1 MLASLPWW
9 LFAIVFSIGFAAFM
23 LLNQQMK
30 LRADLMIAWRGIIL
44 TLLFTPLGFF
54 LDLPQAPG
62 YYLAVIAVG
71 FAACFTDMRVL
82 RATAEVGG
90 GPVSRLMPI
99 SVWVSFG
106 LWTAIDGAYRERLVA
121 TPAQTAGVLGCLILC
136 VLAVS
141 MLRKDKVSQQALPLI
156 IPIIIGG
163 AIIDNLN
170 KFAMSFAAPDQL
182 LDAALGY
189 IWLQNITIALIMGGR
204 MVFDRGWVWREDM
217 FARRLLIGSAML
229 AFIIGSITVVRN
241 FAMAGAPNPGYVGAI
256 GLGAT
261 VLVILFNRWQKVTDD
276 SKIWAGLAFV
286 ASAVMLVILTSS

>member
-1 MLASLPWW
+1 MFSL
-9 LFAIVFSIGFAAFM
+9 GFAAFM

-30 LRADLMIAWRGIIL
+30 LRADLMIAWRGFIL
-44 TLLFTPLGFF
+44 ASVFMPIGLFLE
-54 LDLPQAPG
+54 LPAAPG
-62 YYLAVIAVG
+62 YYMAVVAVG

-106 LWTAIDGAYRERLVA
+106 LWTALDSGYRDNLVA
-121 TPAQTAGVLGCLILC
+121 EPFRGLGVLGCLVLC

-141 MLRKDKVSQQALPLI
+141 MLRKDRVSQQALPLI

-170 KFAMSFAAPDQL
+170 KFAMSFAEPDHL

-189 IWLQNITIALIMGGR
+189 IWLQNMTIAVIMGSR
-204 MVFDRGWVWREDM
+204 MVFDRRWQWREDM
-217 FARRLLIGSAML
+217 FDRPCSWDLSGW
-229 AFIIGSITVVRN
+229 
-241 FAMAGAPNPGYVGAI
+241 P
-256 GLGAT
+256 
-261 VLVILFNRWQKVTDD
+261 
-276 SKIWAGLAFV
+276 
-286 ASAVMLVILTSS
+286 

>member
-9 LFAIVFSIGFAAFM
+9 LFAAMFSLGFAAFM

-30 LRADLMIAWRGIIL
+30 LRADLMIAWRGFIL
-44 TLLFTPLGFF
+44 ASVFMPIGLFLE
-54 LDLPQAPG
+54 LPAAPG
-62 YYLAVIAVG
+62 YYMAVVAVG

-106 LWTAIDGAYRERLVA
+106 LWTAIDGAYRDSLVDE
-121 TPAQTAGVLGCLILC
+121 PLRGLGVLGCLVLC

-141 MLRKDKVSQQALPLI
+141 MLRKDRVSQQALPLI

-170 KFAMSFAAPDQL
+170 KFAMSFAEPGHL

-189 IWLQNITIALIMGGR
+189 IWLQNITIAVIMGSR
-204 MVFDRGWVWREDM
+204 MVFDRRWQWREDM
-217 FARRLLIGSAML
+217 FDRRLLMGSFGL
-229 AFIIGSITVVRN
+229 ALIIGSITVVRN

-261 VLVILFNRWQKVTDD
+261 VLVILFNRWQKVTDT
-276 SKIWAGLAFV
+276 SNILAGLIFV
-286 ASAVMLVILTSS
+286 ASAIMLILLTR

>member
-9 LFAIVFSIGFAAFM
+9 LFAAIFSLGFAAFM
-23 LLNQQMK
+23 LINQQMK
-30 LRADLMIAWRGIIL
+30 LRADLLIAWRGFIL
-44 TLLFTPLGFF
+44 AVCFIPLAAS
-54 LDLPQAPG
+54 LNLPSDPG
-62 YYLAVIAVG
+62 YYITVVAVG
-71 FAACFTDMRVL
+71 FAACFTDMRLL
-82 RATAEVGG
+82 RATSEVGG

-106 LWTAIDGAYRERLVA
+106 LWTAIDGAYRANLVEN
-121 TPAQTAGVLGCLILC
+121 PLRGLGVLGCLVLC

-170 KFAMSFAAPDQL
+170 KHAMSYAAPDQIF
-182 LDAALGY
+182 DAALGY
-189 IWLQNITIALIMGGR
+189 IGIQNITIALIMGTR
-204 MVFDRGWVWREDM
+204 MVFDRKWSWREDI
-217 FARRLLIGSAML
+217 FDRRLLL
-229 AFIIGSITVVRN
+229 GSIALAGIICTVTMVRN

-261 VLVILFNRWQKVTDD
+261 VLVILFNRWQKVADT
-276 SKIWAGLAFV
+276 SNIRAGLIFV
-286 ASAVMLVILTSS
+286 ASAIMLVLLTR